1 MSSRPLFSSSL
12 PLLALAAALALAGCS
27 RDDVDTGKPAPAVS
41 PYAAVARGKID
52 IEGGLLKLSMPRD
65 GVVAEIKVH
74 EGDRVKK
81 GQLLAM
87 LDTEPSKLAVTSAEA
102 EQKQAQAQA
111 DLLESRMKA
120 ADQRAERLEAAAKAG
135 AGDAQSADDAREAS
149 RQLQGELTNA
159 RANAAL
165 AAQKLAGAR
174 YELAQRSLLA
184 PVDGEIVQRLI
195 QPGASASPQGGA
207 AFVLLP
213 EQPRLVRAELN
224 ESFVRAVS
232 PGMRAEVV
240 DDSGSGM
247 PNLGAHVLRIGTV
260 FGASALEDDPLVRAN
275 TRTVECVLA
284 FDQPPPASARIGQ
297 RVLVR
302 FSAGDAGAKN
312 AEPKQP

>member
-1 MSSRPLFSSSL
+1 MTSRPLFSAL
-12 PLLALAAALALAGCS
+12 PFPLLALAAALALAGCS
-27 RDDVDTGKPAPAVS
+27 REDAASSGKQAPVAQAAA

-52 IEGGLLKLSMPRD
+52 IEGGLLKLSVPRD

-74 EGDRVKK
+74 EGDHVKK
-81 GQLLAM
+81 GQLLVM
-87 LDTEPSKLAVTSAEA
+87 LDTEPAKLAVTSAEA
-102 EQKQAQAQA
+102 EQKQAEAQA
-111 DLLESRMKA
+111 RLLDSRLQA
-120 ADQRAERLEAAAKAG
+120 ADQRAQRLEAAAKAG
-135 AGDAQSADDAREAS
+135 AGDAQSADDAREAA
-149 RQLQGELTNA
+149 RQLQGELDNA

-195 QPGASASPQGGA
+195 QPGALASPQSGP

-213 EQPRLVRAELN
+213 EQPRIVRAELN
-224 ESFVRAVS
+224 ESFVRVVNA
-232 PGMRAEVV
+232 GMRAEVI

-247 PNLGAHVLRIGTV
+247 PNLTAHVLRVGTV
-260 FGASALEDDPLVRAN
+260 FGASALEEDPLVRAN

-302 FSAGDAGAKN
+302 FAADGAQNK
-312 AEPKQP
+312 AP

>member
-1 MSSRPLFSSSL
+1 MSSRLFS
-12 PLLALAAALALAGCS
+12 PLALVAALALAGCS
-27 RDDVDTGKPAPAVS
+27 HDDAADDARQAPAAS

-111 DLLESRMKA
+111 DLLEARMKA
-120 ADQRAERLEAAAKAG
+120 ADQRAERLDAAAKAG

-195 QPGASASPQGGA
+195 QPGATASPQGGP

-247 PNLGAHVLRIGTV
+247 PNLTAHVLRIGTV

-302 FSAGDAGAKN
+302 FAAGEAGS
-312 AEPKQP
+312 KQP

>member
-1 MSSRPLFSSSL
+1 MSSRLLFSRTPL
-12 PLLALAAALALAGCS
+12 PLLALAAALALAACS
-27 RDDVDTGKPAPAVS
+27 RDEAPGKSGQAPAVS

-52 IEGGLLKLSMPRD
+52 IEGGLLKLSVPRD
-65 GVVAEIKVH
+65 GVVAEIPVH
-74 EGDRVKK
+74 EGDHVRK

-87 LDTEPSKLAVTSAEA
+87 LDTEPAKLAVTSAEA
-102 EQKQAQAQA
+102 EQKQAEAQA
-111 DLLESRMKA
+111 RLLESRMKA

-135 AGDAQSADDAREAS
+135 AGDAQSADDAREAA
-149 RQLQGELTNA
+149 RQLQGELENA
-159 RANAAL
+159 HATAAL
-165 AAQKLAGAR
+165 ATQKLAGAR

-184 PVDGEIVQRLI
+184 PVEGDIVQRLI
-195 QPGASASPQGGA
+195 QPGALASPQSGP

-213 EQPRLVRAELN
+213 ALPRIVRAELN
-224 ESFVRAVS
+224 ESFVSVVS

-247 PNLGAHVLRIGTV
+247 PNLTAHVLRVGTV
-260 FGASALEDDPLVRAN
+260 FGASALEEDPLVRAN

-302 FSAGDAGAKN
+302 FSADNQAGKS
-312 AEPKQP
+312 Q

>member
-1 MSSRPLFSSSL
+1 MSSRQSL
-12 PLLALAAALALAGCS
+12 SLLVLAALALAGCS
-27 RDDVDTGKPAPAVS
+27 RDDAPGKPAQAQAQAAS
-41 PYAAVARGKID
+41 PYAAVARGRID
-52 IEGGLLKLSMPRD
+52 IEGGLLKLSVPRE

-74 EGDRVKK
+74 EGDHVRK
-81 GQLLAM
+81 GALLAM
-87 LDTEPSKLAVTSAEA
+87 LDTQPAKLAVTSAEA
-102 EQKQAQAQA
+102 EQKQAEAQA
-111 DLLESRMKA
+111 RLLDSRMKA

-135 AGDAQSADDAREAS
+135 AGDAQSADDAREAA
-149 RQLQGELTNA
+149 RQLQGELENA
-159 RANAAL
+159 RAAAAL

-195 QPGASASPQGGA
+195 QPGALASPQSGP

-213 EQPRLVRAELN
+213 ALPRIVRAELN
-224 ESFVRAVS
+224 ESFVRVVS

-247 PNLGAHVLRIGTV
+247 PNLTAHVLRVGTV
-260 FGASALEDDPLVRAN
+260 FGASALEEDPLVRAN

-302 FSAGDAGAKN
+302 FVAGDPAGKAH
-312 AEPKQP
+312 

>member
-1 MSSRPLFSSSL
+1 MTSRPHFSAL
-12 PLLALAAALALAGCS
+12 PFSLLALTAALALAGCS
-27 RDDVDTGKPAPAVS
+27 RSDDAKQAPAAQAAS

-52 IEGGLLKLSMPRD
+52 IEGGLLKLSVPRD

-74 EGDRVKK
+74 EGDHVKK

-87 LDTEPSKLAVTSAEA
+87 LDTEPAKLAVTSAEA
-102 EQKQAQAQA
+102 EQKQAEAQA
-111 DLLESRMKA
+111 RLLDSRLQA
-120 ADQRAERLEAAAKAG
+120 ADQRAQRLEAAAKAG
-135 AGDAQSADDAREAS
+135 AGDAQSADDAREAA
-149 RQLQGELTNA
+149 RQLQGELDNA

-195 QPGASASPQGGA
+195 QPGALASPQSGP

-213 EQPRLVRAELN
+213 EQPRIVRAELN
-224 ESFVRAVS
+224 ESFVRAVT

-247 PNLGAHVLRIGTV
+247 PNLTAHVLRIGTV
-260 FGASALEDDPLVRAN
+260 FGASALEEDPLVRAN

-284 FDQPPPASARIGQ
+284 FEQPPPASARIGQ

-302 FSAGDAGAKN
+302 FAAGGVENKT
-312 AEPKQP
+312 P

>member
-1 MSSRPLFSSSL
+1 MSSRLLFSRTPL
-12 PLLALAAALALAGCS
+12 PLLALAAALALAACS
-27 RDDVDTGKPAPAVS
+27 RDEAPGKSGQAPAVS

-52 IEGGLLKLSMPRD
+52 IEGGLLKLSVPRD
-65 GVVAEIKVH
+65 GVVAEIPVH
-74 EGDRVKK
+74 EGDHVRK

-87 LDTEPSKLAVTSAEA
+87 LDTEPAKLAVTSAEA
-102 EQKQAQAQA
+102 EQKQAEAQA
-111 DLLESRMKA
+111 RLLESRMKA

-135 AGDAQSADDAREAS
+135 AGDAQSADDAREAA
-149 RQLQGELTNA
+149 RQLQGELENA
-159 RANAAL
+159 HATAAL
-165 AAQKLAGAR
+165 ATQKLAGAR

-184 PVDGEIVQRLI
+184 PVEGDIVQRLI
-195 QPGASASPQGGA
+195 QPGALASPQSGP

-213 EQPRLVRAELN
+213 ALPRIVRAELN
-224 ESFVRAVS
+224 ESFVRVVS

-247 PNLGAHVLRIGTV
+247 PNLTAHVLRVGTV
-260 FGASALEDDPLVRAN
+260 FGASALEEDPLVRAN

-302 FSAGDAGAKN
+302 FSADNQAGKS
-312 AEPKQP
+312 Q

>member
-1 MSSRPLFSSSL
+1 MSSRLPVSRLSL
-12 PLLALAAALALAGCS
+12 PLFALAGALALSACS
-27 RDDVDTGKPAPAVS
+27 RGDDAEKTTTQAPPAS
-41 PYAAVARGKID
+41 NYAAVARGKID
-52 IEGGLLKLSMPRD
+52 IEGGLLKLSVPRD

-74 EGDRVKK
+74 EGDQVRK

-87 LDTEPSKLAVTSAEA
+87 LDTEPAKLAVTSADA
-102 EQKQAQAQA
+102 EQKQAEAQA
-111 DLLESRMKA
+111 RLLESRMKA

-135 AGDAQSADDAREAS
+135 AGDAQSADDAREAA
-149 RQLQGELTNA
+149 RQLQGELENA
-159 RANAAL
+159 RAAAAL
-165 AAQKLAGAR
+165 AVQKLAGAR

-195 QPGASASPQGGA
+195 QPGTLASPQSGP

-213 EQPRLVRAELN
+213 AQPRIVRAELN
-224 ESFVRAVS
+224 ESFVRVVT

-247 PNLGAHVLRIGTV
+247 PALTAHVQRVGTV
-260 FGASALEDDPLVRAN
+260 FGASALEEDPLVRAN
-275 TRTVECVLA
+275 TRTVECVLV

-302 FSAGDAGAKN
+302 FSADNQAGKTR
-312 AEPKQP
+312 